1 MLINLKLTE
10 INSYDEPPIVGRANN
25 RQFWAASRRVR
36 KASAPSLCP
45 IAQTLS
51 SLSQADSAAIRLWP
65 LPNAVDLRGRAAY
78 RLDESVSEIAGLSH
92 SPGAGGY
99 RVAQDVLRS
108 AHSSEVDTGSSRRPR
123 ETKGLAL
130 VAFAFRETSGW
141 QFDSTVFAL
150 PARLYGDRDDWVYG
164 RQRRGRIR

>member
-36 KASAPSLCP
+36 RTAPRHC
-45 IAQTLS
+45 AQLRKPLS
-51 SLSQADSAAIRLWP
+51 SLPQADSAAIRLWP
-65 LPNAVDLRGRAAY
+65 LPNALDLRGRAAY

-108 AHSSEVDTGSSRRPR
+108 AHSSVVDTDSSRRPR
-123 ETKGLAL
+123 EPKGLVL
-130 VAFAFRETSGW
+130 VAFALLETSRW
-141 QFDSTVFAL
+141 KFDSTAFAL
-150 PARLYGDRDDWVYG
+150 PARL
-164 RQRRGRIR
+164 